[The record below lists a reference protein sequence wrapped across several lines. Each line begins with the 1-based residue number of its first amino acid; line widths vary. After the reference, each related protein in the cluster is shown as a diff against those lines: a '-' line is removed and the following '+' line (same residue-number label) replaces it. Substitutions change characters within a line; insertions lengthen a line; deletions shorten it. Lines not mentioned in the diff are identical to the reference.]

1 MTEETK
7 GSKLD
12 PSPLD
17 AYVTAEPN
25 EPVFTLQGGDVLAG
39 PLVIMWARLARARCG
54 LGFEPIATFD
64 WLHDIVKN
72 HQVEK
77 QGEISDLLFRATEA
91 EQVAWAMGNYRK
103 GHAFEETEAAVPKVE
118 ARLDLHDYLIHAAS
132 RISNAF
138 SELADMIEPLEKLGI
153 TNAEIIPAL
162 KNEILALRLLYNV
175 VEPRPLMRIE
185 NVYKW

>member
-1 MTEETK
+1 MTEEAK

-17 AYVTAEPN
+17 AYATAEPN
-25 EPVFTLQGGDVLAG
+25 EPIFTLQGGDVLAG

-77 QGEISDLLFRATEA
+77 QGEIANLLFRATEA

-103 GHAFEETEAAVPKVE
+103 GHAFEEAEAAVPKVE
-118 ARLDLHDYLIHAAS
+118 ARLDLHDYRIHCAS

-138 SELADMIEPLEKLGI
+138 SEMADMIDKLIELGFDDGEVI
-153 TNAEIIPAL
+153 ASL
-162 KNEILALRLLYNV
+162 KNHIVALRILYND
-175 VEPRPLMRIE
+175 VEPRPGMRIE
-185 NVYKW
+185 NVWKW